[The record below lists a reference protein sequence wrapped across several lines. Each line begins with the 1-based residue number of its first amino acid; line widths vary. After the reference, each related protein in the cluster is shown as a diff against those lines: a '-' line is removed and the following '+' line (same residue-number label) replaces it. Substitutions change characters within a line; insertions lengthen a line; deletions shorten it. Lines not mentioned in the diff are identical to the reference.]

1 MAVDETSK
9 TLNYAT
15 VINFSNA
22 VNGQSKGY
30 SQWCASVFHP
40 RLQRTVA
47 IFNLGA
53 HLQVA

>member
-22 VNGQSKGY
+22 VNTGQSE
-30 SQWCASVFHP
+30 ASVFTGQLRVRLLHLFSAHP
-40 RLQRTVA
+40 RLQMW
-47 IFNLGA
+47 I
-53 HLQVA
+53 